1 MIQCR
6 SAASHLASISAASV
20 SRAGETCLAICR
32 AAHAANLPTPSSPSG
47 PVSWPPSRQNHSS
60 TQNHRLPD
68 GPLYLFS
75 ALALALSLFAVGN
88 ADAQAVPVPG
98 GLGAIGRGSGYP
110 SQQYYFAL
118 EVYRSGDLANAMEGF
133 DASLGQTRLDGDGR
147 WIDAIPSY
155 AMLAECHWQLGN
167 LPMAMA
173 NIDAALQLAVQHR
186 GWLSRVDFSSALTD
200 AVRAPDSSSGWA
212 STGNMRLLAVSS
224 RIPIQRGEIITE
236 QRVAQGGSIES
247 INVVSVDIAEVTRS
261 IAVAL
266 HRRRIIL
273 GELSKDLP
281 VPSQVLDA
289 TKYPQDLNIPIGR
302 ALIGAVRAVGRYAD
316 LDDVRTLSE
325 AQASA
330 TLNGGIHSLTPI
342 VLLCQAE
349 TLANSARPTDAVPV
363 ALQAAQSAAA
373 LGHNEWIGES
383 LALALGCCDSNM
395 IPNVLS
401 LAMGAAG
408 SYGRNSPST
417 TLAALLVASEG
428 AILSDDAA
436 RANTLLQQAQS
447 FSGRRGFTNPRW
459 TAYGAYVTAVLGA
472 TTGQSLNDTSGS
484 MHSALTAI
492 NNFNTN
498 QRFRNKVVA
507 SNPSLYQLSFV
518 LNTSRPGAIDQR
530 TEQRLRYHVGDPP
543 ASLWRRDPVE
553 SLGWLMQDR
562 TLAGS
567 TLLANAVA
575 SSDPKMVL
583 TETDTFLRQAF
594 ASTLPLSGR
603 LQNIRTLA
611 TVSPTRLD
619 QVASDFLKKPP
630 AVFDALRQTATR
642 AEQAAVADPI
652 NRTTI
657 NGLESQAALAMLARQ
672 TYPQVFLPKLNLDDL
687 KRMPDR
693 TGMIV
698 FTVAGNQVL
707 VTLATPDSVVS
718 WSAGSLAQVSGA
730 IGKLLKE
737 IGVGQP
743 RSARQSEKDAWRTL
757 GAELRRQ
764 LLAETSFDAARF
776 DQLVIVPTG
785 PLWYLP
791 LEILPAG
798 GEAAELIGDQIRVR
812 YAPTPGLAL
821 QPAPLAP
828 MAVENVSEPGDTA
841 ISTSLFFAPRD
852 AKANTD
858 AIQSIMDAAGNAVR
872 LPQTPPVPSGRL
884 SPNVH
889 QLIVAE
895 PRAIDPAKP
904 LDFVLSETD
913 QNSPEGNLSGWLGFP
928 NHGPV
933 SVALPGLRT
942 PIGSGR
948 LGDGNELFMA
958 LTSLHAAG
966 TRDIMLS
973 RWAVGGQSTALVLR
987 EFIQELPHM
996 GILAAWQRAVLLLRE
1011 AKLDPEAEP
1020 LLGNA
1025 DRDAENFTGDAPL
1038 LWSSYLID
1046 APVPLKPN

>member
-1 MIQCR
+1 MIRYR
-6 SAASHLASISAASV
+6 SAASHLASLSALLASV
-20 SRAGETCLAICR
+20 SRAVDVFITISK
-32 AAHAANLPTPSSPSG
+32 AACAMNRPTPSSPSRYE
-47 PVSWPPSRQNHSS
+47 SWRTSRENRPRPDAS
-60 TQNHRLPD
+60 TCR
-68 GPLYLFS
+68 F
-75 ALALALSLFAVGN
+75 ALLTVALSVFGAGFSY
-88 ADAQAVPVPG
+88 AQVIPVPG

-110 SQQYYFAL
+110 SQQYYLAM
-118 EVYRSGDLANAMEGF
+118 EVYRSGDLANAIEGF
-133 DASLGQTRLDGDGR
+133 DAAIGQTRLDGDGR
-147 WIDAIPSY
+147 WIDAIPPY

-173 NIDAALQLAVQHR
+173 NIDAALQLAVRHR

-200 AVRAPDSSSGWA
+200 AARAPDSSSGWA

-247 INVVSVDIAEVTRS
+247 INVVSVDIAEVTRT

-273 GELSKDLP
+273 GDLSKDLP

-316 LDDVRTLSE
+316 LDDVRALSE

-349 TLANSARPTDAVPV
+349 TLAASARPTDAVPV

-383 LALALGCCDSNM
+383 LALALGCCDANM

-408 SYGRNSPST
+408 SYGRNAQAT
-417 TLAALLVASEG
+417 TLAALLVAAEG
-428 AILSDDAA
+428 AVMTGESA
-436 RANTLLQQAQS
+436 RANAFLQQAQS
-447 FSGRRGFTNPRW
+447 ISSRRGFTNPRW
-459 TAYGAYVTAVLGA
+459 TAYGAYVTALLGA
-472 TTGQSLNDTSGS
+472 ATGQSLSDTSGS
-484 MHSALTAI
+484 MRSGLGAI
-492 NNFNTN
+492 NGFTTN

-518 LNTSRPGAIDQR
+518 LSTSRPGALDQR

-553 SLGWLMQDR
+553 ALGWLMQDR

-603 LQNIRTLA
+603 LQNVRTLA
-611 TVSPTRLD
+611 TVSPTRLEKD
-619 QVASDFLKKPP
+619 ANDFLKKPP
-630 AVFDALRQTATR
+630 AVFDALRQAATR

-652 NRTTI
+652 DRTTI
-657 NGLESQAALAMLARQ
+657 HALESQAALAILARQ
-672 TYPQVFLPKLNLDDL
+672 TYPQVFLPKLNLEDL
-687 KRMPDR
+687 KRMPER
-693 TGMIV
+693 TAMVV

-707 VTLATPDSVVS
+707 VTLATSDSVVS
-718 WSAGSLAQVSGA
+718 WSAGNLTQVSSA

-743 RSARQSEKDAWRTL
+743 RSARQSEKDTWRTL

-764 LLAETSFDAARF
+764 LLAETSFDASRF
-776 DQLVIVPTG
+776 DQLVVVPTG

-828 MAVENVSEPGDTA
+828 MAVENESDAGDMA

-852 AKANTD
+852 TQANKD
-858 AIQSIMDAAGNAVR
+858 AIESIIDVAGNVVR
-872 LPQTPPVPSGRL
+872 LPQTPPVPSGWL
-884 SPNVH
+884 SPSVH

-904 LDFVLSETD
+904 LDFVMSETD
-913 QNSPEGNLSGWLGFP
+913 QNSPEGSLAGWLGFP

-942 PIGSGR
+942 PVGSGR
-948 LGDGNELFMA
+948 LGDGNEVFMA

-987 EFIQELPHM
+987 EFVQELPHIGM
-996 GILAAWQRAVLLLRE
+996 LAAWQRAVLLLRE

-1046 APVPLKPN
+1046 APAPLKPN